1 MAEFKYAPMFQLGPD
16 TTEYYKIP
24 GSEKLVRTIKA
35 GDKTLLEVSPE
46 ALTLVAQQSFHDCQ
60 FMLRRAHNE
69 QVAAILRDPEASDND
84 KYVALQ
90 FLRNAETSVKGVL
103 PFCQDTGTAIIHGEK
118 GQHVWTDFEDEEA
131 LGLGVFNCYTKE
143 NLR

>member
-24 GSEKLVRTIKA
+24 GSEKLVKTCTC

-46 ALTLVAQQSFHDCQ
+46 ALTLVARQSFHDCQ

-69 QVAAILRDPEASDND
+69 QVAAILDDPEASDND

-90 FLRNAETSVKGVL
+90 FLRNAETAEQGVL
-103 PFCQDTGTAIIHGEK
+103 PFCQVTGTAIIHGDK
-118 GQHVWTDFEDEEA
+118 GQHI
-131 LGLGVFNCYTKE
+131 
-143 NLR
+143 